1 MVFSKSNG
9 SRIEQTE
16 SKNKQA
22 RLFRCIN
29 FRFEQDNMSIGMTT
43 QNQNIERKLNYVAW
57 INTALW
63 SI

>member
-63 SI
+63 SM

>member
-16 SKNKQA
+16 SKNKQV

-29 FRFEQDNMSIGMTT
+29 FRFEQDKMSIGMTT

-63 SI
+63 SM

>member
-16 SKNKQA
+16 SKNKQV

-63 SI
+63 SM

>member
-29 FRFEQDNMSIGMTT
+29 FRFEQDNMSIGVTT

-63 SI
+63 SM

>member
-16 SKNKQA
+16 SKNKQV

>member
-57 INTALW
+57 IKTALW
-63 SI
+63 SM